1 MIRWSRFAVVAVSG
15 VLLSGSMLAVP
26 MARAVVAEPVAATA
40 VVTAVAGDAAG
51 RVSPAV
57 WRRYDW
63 RSYDWRPGV
72 RQYPPYQGYAERFRF
87 APGWRAR
94 EWGRGSPREWTR
106 EWSGRAGSGL
116 RFGGGWYGR
125 PDRPYYDRRPP
136 GWRPEWRPDWR
147 SERRYVPNGTWR
159 YGRQVGGS
167 DWYVRP
173 SAANEPAP

>member
-26 MARAVVAEPVAATA
+26 MARAVVAEPA
-40 VVTAVAGDAAG
+40 VVPAVAGDTAG
-51 RVSPAV
+51 RASPAV

-63 RSYDWRPGV
+63 RPGV
-72 RQYPPYQGYAERFRF
+72 RQNPPYQGYAERFRF

-94 EWGRGSPREWTR
+94 EWGRGSPREW
-106 EWSGRAGSGL
+106 SGRAGSGL
-116 RFGGGWYGR
+116 RFGDGWYGR
-125 PDRPYYDRRPP
+125 PDRPYFDRRRP
-136 GWRPEWRPDWR
+136 GWRPEWRP
-147 SERRYVPNGTWR
+147 ERRYVPNGTWR

-173 SAANEPAP
+173 SAVYQPAL